1 MSKKKTV
8 YDFTYDEWQDLS
20 EEEQDEYFR
29 PKKSNKTKSLLPLLV
44 YLILQKFSNEER
56 PLSQAKIIEYLD
68 VLYGVEV
75 ERKAVGRAIHAL
87 EDLNLGVY
95 NGGKQGCYYR

>member
-56 PLSQAKIIEYLD
+56 PLSQAKIIDYL
-68 VLYGVEV
+68 
-75 ERKAVGRAIHAL
+75 KCI
-87 EDLNLGVY
+87 
-95 NGGKQGCYYR
+95 